1 MADRKKG
8 FGDALL
14 DLFVVRED
22 GDAAKPGGTAGE
34 GSGAPSATSDTGA
47 PSSDAAVVD
56 DLIARYAKG
65 EPATKTRSTRPPRPA
80 TATDAA
86 SALAPAPAASPAA
99 SPSGAV
105 SPAQSPVAPATTS
118 AAKPAGSPS
127 PEPATPVPQVE
138 IDVAAVLR
146 KAGLSPEDQDR
157 VEKTM
162 NLLHTLPGD
171 TPVALKRQI
180 VGASLQAFGISVDQ
194 IVESALLHQGA
205 FLRHQEEGEK
215 QTQAQLQDGSRRLA
229 ELEKEIARLKLQMS
243 EQRAQQQG
251 LLFAVS
257 RQRARLQGILEF
269 FGTEAVERV
278 QKTSV
283 KLRSGRPGTPG
294 AKD

>member
-1 MADRKKG
+1 LADRKKG

-14 DLFVVRED
+14 DLFVVREE
-22 GDAAKPGGTAGE
+22 GDAAKPGGTAGAGGE
-34 GSGAPSATSDTGA
+34 GEPAVSDAAAAPAT
-47 PSSDAAVVD
+47 DAAVVD

-65 EPATKTRSTRPPRPA
+65 EPAGKTRSTRPPRPA
-80 TATDAA
+80 TASGVTAEPA
-86 SALAPAPAASPAA
+86 APAAAQGGTAATPTAPAA
-99 SPSGAV
+99 PSVPPVPGAV
-105 SPAQSPVAPATTS
+105 KTAAPAV
-118 AAKPAGSPS
+118 A
-127 PEPATPVPQVE
+127 EPAIPVPQVE

-157 VEKTM
+157 VEKTL
-162 NLLHTLPGD
+162 NLLHTLPGE

-194 IVESALLHQGA
+194 IVESALLHQSA

-215 QTQAQLQDGSRRLA
+215 QTQDKLAEGSRRLT
-229 ELEKEIARLKLQMS
+229 ELEKEAARIKQQCNEL
-243 EQRAQQQG
+243 RAQQQG

-257 RQRARLQGILEF
+257 RQKARLGGILEF

-283 KLRSGRPGTPG
+283 KLRSGRPG
-294 AKD
+294 AKE

>member
-22 GDAAKPGGTAGE
+22 GEAAKPGGTAGE
-34 GSGAPSATSDTGA
+34 GSGIPPATTDAQAPA
-47 PSSDAAVVD
+47 SDAAVVD

-65 EPATKTRSTRPPRPA
+65 DTAGKARSTRPPRPA
-80 TATDAA
+80 TATDAT
-86 SALAPAPAASPAA
+86 APPATAPAATSPAA
-99 SPSGAV
+99 PASGPASPTAT
-105 SPAQSPVAPATTS
+105 PVAPAA
-118 AAKPAGSPS
+118 AAKPATSPS

-138 IDVAAVLR
+138 IDVATVLR

-157 VEKTM
+157 VEKTQ

-294 AKD
+294 TKD